1 MMLLA
6 ALLPFAAGV
15 LARATLVLLATAA
28 AVLALRHA
36 SAATRHRVAIA
47 GLAAAVALPA
57 LALVLPKVPTRYL
70 PALPSVPVSRPGVGL
85 LLVALWIA
93 GAAAVVARLAV
104 GVVRVRRQSR
114 AATPLLDV
122 EWLAER
128 DAAARR
134 LSLSREVA
142 LKESADVPVAITSGW
157 RRPFLLVGRIAR
169 HWAVERRR
177 IVLLHELAHV
187 KRSDWPAL
195 LLAEV
200 AAAVYWFHPLA
211 IWLVRRVRSEAEQ
224 ACDELVIAT
233 GTKPSVYAGHLLG
246 IFRTAGEAP
255 APAAAALAMVR
266 PHHFEARLRAIL
278 EPRKPIGGGE
288 DVTGSFALAGL
299 LTFSLGALLLVPC
312 GAVRPLAGLGRLT
325 PAAAASGRVPCPRSK
340 DGSTTR
346 TVAETQTETRAA
358 TRVATKAETEIVP
371 AAADA
376 PDTAGPGEPE
386 LPSLPEPGRSLPAI
400 WRVDAKEAP
409 GAPRAATG
417 FVLASNSKKPGH
429 GREDGSDWYDEGMRL
444 HRRGKYAQAIE
455 DFQKAIADDY
465 RVDAAS
471 YNIACG
477 YALLGDKDKAFE
489 WLHKALEEGFELSS
503 YLRSD
508 DDLENLHEDPRWA
521 EIRKAAREERSNSEK
536 AEARSVSAR
545 YERMAANPSSDGGSF
560 FDIGRE
566 LLRVEE
572 YATAAKAFQASAD
585 RGHRAGTSLY
595 NEACAL
601 SLDGRKDAALDTLQ
615 KALDAGFD
623 QPDMFRSDDD
633 LDNVRS
639 DPRFRALEKEA
650 KDLSLPSYGIGIFN
664 VGRHTSRSRWRE
676 AAKRF
681 EAYAS
686 AHPEKGRAWYNLG
699 FALLAGDRADE
710 AAGPFQ
716 KALELGY
723 RKPATM
729 YNLACT
735 YARLDQKDAAFDWL
749 FKALDAG
756 FDEQWTLRWDDDL
769 DNLRGDSRYRKAVE
783 MARAKERSASED

>member
-1 MMLLA
+1 MSLLS

-15 LARATLVLLATAA
+15 LARATLVLLATALA
-28 AVLALRHA
+28 LLALRRA
-36 SAATRHRVAIA
+36 SAATRHRLATA

-70 PALPSVPVSRPGVGL
+70 PKLPAVAASGPGFGL
-85 LLVALWIA
+85 LLVALWAA
-93 GAAAVVARLAV
+93 GVAAVVARLVV
-104 GVVRVRRQSR
+104 GTLRVRRLSR
-114 AATPLLDV
+114 EATSLWDD
-122 EWLAER
+122 EWIAER

-134 LSLSREVA
+134 LDLSRAVA

-195 LLAEV
+195 LLAEL

-211 IWLVRRVRSEAEQ
+211 IWLVRRVRREAEQ

-246 IFRTAGEAP
+246 IFRSVGEAP
-255 APAAAALAMVR
+255 APAAVALAMVR
-266 PHHFEARLRAIL
+266 PHHFESRLRAIL
-278 EPRKPIGGGE
+278 EPRAPIGLADG
-288 DVTGSFALAGL
+288 TSGSFALAGL
-299 LTFSLGALLLVPC
+299 LTFSLGALLLAPC
-312 GAVRPLAGLGRLT
+312 DGGRPLAGLGRLT
-325 PAAAASGRVPCPRSK
+325 PAATSAKKPCPHSAAGWTAK
-340 DGSTTR
+340 
-346 TVAETQTETRAA
+346 TVAETRTETRTT
-358 TRVATKAETEIVP
+358 TRVATNTETVP
-371 AAADA
+371 AAAAA
-376 PDTAGPGEPE
+376 PETADPNETD
-386 LPSLPEPGRSLPAI
+386 LPALPEEGRSLPAI
-400 WRVDAKEAP
+400 WRMDAKEAP
-409 GAPRAATG
+409 AAIRAATG
-417 FVLASNSKKPGH
+417 FVLASKKSGH
-429 GREDGSDWYDEGMRL
+429 SRQDGGDWYDEGMRL
-444 HRRGKYAQAIE
+444 HRRGNYAQAIE

-465 RVDAAS
+465 RTDAAS

-503 YLRSD
+503 YLRGD

-536 AEARSVSAR
+536 AKARSVAAR
-545 YERMAANPSSDGGSF
+545 YERLAAKPSSDGEAL
-560 FDIGRE
+560 FDSGRE

-572 YATAAKAFQASAD
+572 YALAAKAFQQSAD
-585 RGHRAGTSLY
+585 RGHRVGTSLY

-601 SLDGRKDAALDTLQ
+601 SLDGKKDAALDTLQ

-633 LDNVRS
+633 LDAIRN
-639 DPRFRALEKEA
+639 DPRFSGLAQEA
-650 KDLSLPSYGIGIFN
+650 KDLSLPGYGIGIFHI
-664 VGRHTSRSRWRE
+664 GRHSNRAKWRE

-681 EAYAS
+681 EAYTA
-686 AHPEKGRAWYNLG
+686 AHPDKGRGWYNLG

-710 AAGPFQ
+710 AAAPFR
-716 KALELGY
+716 KALDLDY

-735 YARLDQKDAAFDWL
+735 FARLDQKDAAFDWL

-756 FDEQWTLRWDDDL
+756 FDETSTLRWDDDL

-783 MARAKERSASED
+783 VARARERSSSED